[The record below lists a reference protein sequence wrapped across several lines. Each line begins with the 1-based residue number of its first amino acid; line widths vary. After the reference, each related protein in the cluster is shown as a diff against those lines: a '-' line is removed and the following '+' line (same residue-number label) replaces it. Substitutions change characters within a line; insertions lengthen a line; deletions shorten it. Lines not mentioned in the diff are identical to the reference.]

1 MGDIIDKEDFINNIK
16 VCVITVAK
24 NENEWIEEWIK
35 YHFNLG
41 FDRIIIIDNNSEE
54 NKTIYDD
61 DRVEIIP
68 ERIQFGDD
76 WGGIGGIQSQL
87 INKALD
93 VVRSEKFDYCACID
107 VDEFIELRK
116 HNNIKEFIYE
126 ELYKKGKNIAEV
138 LWEFYDD
145 NDIIYEK
152 DTKKSVLETYTRK
165 ASKYVEIA
173 RKSIFKVYDE
183 TVFEFAHFPPPRLF
197 DSGLYSVSYTDTNV
211 AVIRHYRTKCL
222 ETYIRNKVKNNICN
236 KGFNESGNK
245 DIIRF
250 YFSYNELTIEKVK
263 GLIYLLKKYDVEI

>member
-1 MGDIIDKEDFINNIK
+1 MGDIIGKEDFINNIK

-68 ERIQFGDD
+68 ERIQFGDN
-76 WGGIGGIQSQL
+76 WGMGGGTQPQL
-87 INKALD
+87 LNKALD
-93 VVRSEKFDYCACID
+93 VVKSEKIDYCASID

-116 HNNIKEFIYE
+116 HNNIKEFIYDE
-126 ELYKKGKNIAEV
+126 VYKSGKNIAEV
-138 LWEFYDD
+138 LWEYYDD

-165 ASKYVEIA
+165 ASKYGDIN

-183 TVFEFAHFPPPRLF
+183 TFFDGVHFPSSSLF
-197 DSGLYSVSYTDTNV
+197 EKGLYFTNHTDTNV

-222 ETYIRNKVKNNICN
+222 ETYIRNKVKNNRCN
-236 KGFNESGNK
+236 KGFNGIIK
-245 DIIRF
+245 DIISF
-250 YFSYNELTIEKVK
+250 YFSFNELTIEKVK

>member
-1 MGDIIDKEDFINNIK
+1 MGDIIGKEDFINNIK
-16 VCVITVAK
+16 VCIITVAK

-54 NKTIYDD
+54 NKTIYND

-68 ERIQFGDD
+68 DRVQFGDN
-76 WGGIGGIQSQL
+76 WGMGGGTQPQL
-87 INKALD
+87 LNKALD
-93 VVRSEKFDYCACID
+93 VVKSEKFDYCASID
-107 VDEFIELRK
+107 ADEFIELRK
-116 HNNIKEFIYE
+116 HNNIKEFIYDE
-126 ELYKKGKNIAEV
+126 VYKSGKNISEV

-165 ASKYVEIA
+165 ASKYGDIN

-183 TVFEFAHFPPPRLF
+183 TFFDGVHFPSVSLF
-197 DSGLYSVSYTDTNV
+197 EKGLYFTNHTDTNV

-222 ETYIRNKVKNNICN
+222 ETYIRNKVKNNRCDN
-236 KGFNESGNK
+236 GFNGAINDVIS
-245 DIIRF
+245 F

-263 GLIYLLKKYDVEI
+263 GLIYLLKKYNVEI